1 MNATSFFH
9 IDLAT
14 ILNLVS
20 TIAIVCALI
29 FTALQVRQTNR
40 SQRDQAAV
48 AMIKTVLGGN
58 LARELK
64 IIAKLLPD
72 ARIEEIDPDGSE
84 VEPALSEFGVRLE
97 SIGYM
102 VFRRMVTLDL
112 VDELMGGAVLLF
124 WARDRQWIERE
135 RTHSGNPRFLE
146 WCQWLAERILERRA
160 QHPFIPAHLRAGWRE

>member
-1 MNATSFFH
+1 MNPNPFFH

-20 TIAIVCALI
+20 TIAIVGALV
-29 FTALQVRQTNR
+29 FTAMQVRQSNR

-64 IIAKLLPD
+64 ILAKLQPD

-84 VEPALSEFGVRLE
+84 VESALSEFGVRLE
-97 SIGYM
+97 SVGYM
-102 VFRRMVTLDL
+102 VFRRMVTLDV
-112 VDELMGGAVLLF
+112 VDELMGGAVLQF
-124 WARDRQWIERE
+124 WERGRPWIERE
-135 RTHSGNPRFLE
+135 RTQSGNPRFLE
-146 WCQWLAERILERRA
+146 WCQWLAERILERRT
-160 QHPFIPAHLRAGWRE
+160 QRPFVPVHLRAGWRE